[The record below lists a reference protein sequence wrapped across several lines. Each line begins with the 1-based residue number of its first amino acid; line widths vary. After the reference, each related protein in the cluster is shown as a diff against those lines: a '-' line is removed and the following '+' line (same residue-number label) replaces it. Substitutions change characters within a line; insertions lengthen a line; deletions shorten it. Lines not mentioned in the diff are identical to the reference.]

1 MNLLDY
7 IEDNWRDSYR
17 PITRYPEIYGE
28 HFERGKGLLSEEGQ
42 GWSSLYKKPM
52 GLLNIS
58 GIPALYEA
66 LRDEPIRDNLI
77 NAGMDSDKAGYATQA
92 IGTALDIGVP
102 WAVMKKGMTP
112 WMSEYAASKANP
124 ASKVNASPSDPSRRR
139 FIQGAAGATALAATG
154 KGMEL
159 LPAAK
164 QVAKSAPKGFAGLLG
179 KMTVS
184 LKGIGRT
191 SAAGP
196 AIIKFGEKY
205 GRLAHTLGHMRGS
218 HIDSITSPHRGPSPK
233 STEKVREIYNQ
244 YQKQYPVEKSPKSV
258 RKYFDGTHPD
268 HTSEIERIREQV
280 IEDLEI
286 SLGRDIGVDMEK
298 PVYRPVGNERDGYQH
313 WVPDHITAAFGQLER
328 ARLDYKADPVGF
340 IKAMESKMEELR
352 VSIAR
357 SSGPRHHVSPEHKLF
372 SSSRKQMEDYD
383 TYLHKIYKKK
393 NLKLKNDSELLSQME
408 QFLKELQGG

>member
-124 ASKVNASPSDPSRRR
+124 TKFDPSKRK
-139 FIQGAAGATALAATG
+139 FLQGAGAATALAATG
-154 KGMEL
+154 NALDL
-159 LPAAK
+159 LPTGTAGKVAKQAAK
-164 QVAKSAPKGFAGLLG
+164 SVPTGFAGLLA
-179 KMTVS
+179 KMNAS
-184 LKGIGRT
+184 LKSIGT
-191 SAAGP
+191 SGVGKPLISKSLAEFDKA
-196 AIIKFGEKY
+196 Y
-205 GRLAHTLGHMRGS
+205 GRLAAHLGFSRGRHIDTLTDPFRGGDKGKEWDNAVKQYKEEFPTESSAYEFHQGQAPVSANTANPDEIKRIRAAFGGEGKSGHS
-218 HIDSITSPHRGPSPK
+218 HI
-233 STEKVREIYNQ
+233 
-244 YQKQYPVEKSPKSV
+244 
-258 RKYFDGTHPD
+258 
-268 HTSEIERIREQV
+268 
-280 IEDLEI
+280 
-286 SLGRDIGVDMEK
+286 
-298 PVYRPVGNERDGYQH
+298 
-313 WVPDHITAAFGQLER
+313 VPDHIEATFARLER
-328 ARLDYKADPVGF
+328 ARLDYKADPAGF
-340 IKAMESKMEELR
+340 INGMNSKIKELR
-352 VSIAR
+352 GSIAQSR
-357 SSGPRHHVSPEHKLF
+357 ISLAQGPTIPKTF
-372 SSSRKQMEDYD
+372 GGKPIKNKQRFKERRIRQIEDQLEQD
-383 TYLHKIYKKK
+383 T
-393 NLKLKNDSELLSQME
+393 ELLSQME